1 MVNIKVCRF
10 RCVMLI
16 PIFIKHNV
24 ESSSQETKYQESCI
38 FNQGTLTNLKK
49 ISVNIKQR
57 SQQILRCLPL
67 FLRGLTVLGWN
78 RHPFPRYKLA
88 AFQTYNKENTI
99 KNVFIWVEILQFRK
113 DTIAVITWP
122 YLNARMRISKALRK

>member
-78 RHPFPRYKLA
+78 RHPFPRYKA

-99 KNVFIWVEILQFRK
+99 KNVFIWVEILQFRE